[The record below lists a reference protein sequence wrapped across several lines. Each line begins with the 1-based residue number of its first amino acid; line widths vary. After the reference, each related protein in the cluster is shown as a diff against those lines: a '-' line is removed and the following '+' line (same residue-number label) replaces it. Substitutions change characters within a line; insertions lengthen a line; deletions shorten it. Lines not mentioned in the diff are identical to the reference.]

1 MGRSLEKK
9 VAEASLY
16 HVKITDWPEGERPR
30 EKLMKYGA
38 NSLSDAEL
46 LAILIR
52 SGTGK
57 ITAVD
62 LAKKILK
69 DFHSLDGMV
78 SKTVADFKIFK
89 GVGNTKAV
97 SLIAAF
103 EIGRRAAVAK
113 EKEKNKIISPLD
125 VANLFLPLMRDLQQE
140 VFKVLLLDSANHLIN
155 EVEITR
161 GTLNSSLVHPREVFK
176 AAIAEPAAAIILL
189 HNHPSGNPEPSSE
202 DIQITRQLVETSK
215 IIGIPIHDHI
225 ILAGNSFTSFAEKG
239 IL

>member
-1 MGRSLEKK
+1 MGRSLGKK
-9 VAEASLY
+9 VAETSQY

-38 NSLSDAEL
+38 DSLSDAEL

-69 DFHSLDGMV
+69 DFRSLDGMV

-89 GVGNTKAV
+89 GVGNTKAI

-113 EKEKNKIISPLD
+113 EKEKIKIISPID

-155 EVEITR
+155 EVEITK

-202 DIQITRQLVETSK
+202 DIQITRQLVEASK
-215 IIGIPIHDHI
+215 IIGIPVHDHI

>member
-1 MGRSLEKK
+1 
-9 VAEASLY
+9 
-16 HVKITDWPEGERPR
+16 
-30 EKLMKYGA
+30 MKYGA
-38 NSLSDAEL
+38 GSLSDAEL

-69 DFHSLDGMV
+69 DFRSLDGMV
-78 SKTVADFKIFK
+78 SKTVTDFKIFN
-89 GVGNTKAV
+89 GIGNTKAT

-113 EKEKNKIISPLD
+113 GGKNKIISPID

-155 EVEITR
+155 EMEITK
-161 GTLNSSLVHPREVFK
+161 GTLNSSLVHPCEVFK
-176 AAIAEPAAAIILL
+176 AAIAEQAAVIILL
-189 HNHPSGNPEPSSE
+189 HNHPSGNPEPSSV
-202 DIQITRQLVETSK
+202 IFKLR
-215 IIGIPIHDHI
+215 
-225 ILAGNSFTSFAEKG
+225 GN
-239 IL
+239 